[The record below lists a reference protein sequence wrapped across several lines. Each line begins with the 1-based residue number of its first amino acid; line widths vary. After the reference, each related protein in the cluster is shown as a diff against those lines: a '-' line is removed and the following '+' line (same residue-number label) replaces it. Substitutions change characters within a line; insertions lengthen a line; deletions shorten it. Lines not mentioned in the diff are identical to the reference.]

1 MGIYYPLLLILL
13 KSFNAIAYTFVSVL
27 CLRRLRAQ
35 KVHWGGYAYAGLVMA
50 FALLFLDS
58 LAEEWAATTL
68 HRRFALLDFGGAL
81 ISFLLPPLVVHV
93 LYRSQRVH
101 LPARRVWA
109 ALLAVLWLAPLVAV
123 IAAIAGGAAGY
134 RSSRLVENVFA
145 SAVVLAVVGVIGI
158 LIASRSYIGLFAR
171 GPRRWMMLLFL
182 AWGCLA
188 ILDPLLRSNAVY
200 LGEDACP
207 LVFVFIVTYYTERL
221 TFFDV
226 LVKKA
231 AFVFSSL
238 LLFTLYF
245 QFVTPLIWAMNL
257 RGWITP
263 LVWALSVWPIVL
275 LAPWGQRRLSRWVDR
290 LWLGRRFS
298 PAEATRYFLSSL
310 QGAISG
316 DELRRLAAEHLSAIF
331 QADVEVLDDAGQSGA
346 GTAVTVPVRLHG
358 EAAGAIRVQP
368 RSDNRQFL
376 SEDLDLLS
384 SLAEAYSFLLEN
396 LRLREK
402 RLTQEKREQE
412 LVLNASRSE
421 LKALRAQVNPHFLF
435 NALNAIAGL
444 IPLDPDRAERTIEQL
459 GEIFRYTLRG
469 SEREWVRLDDELEA
483 VRAYLD
489 VEQARFRDSLSVRLE
504 YGSDVRNVRVPAMI
518 VQTLVENATRHGVGA
533 ISTPGI
539 VEVSA
544 AVSGETLRI
553 EVRDNGPGF
562 RPPVLRALPSRDGG
576 YGLRNVRERL
586 QGHFGDAARLII
598 ERDEA
603 RGMTVASLEMPLAAV
618 AQPAKVHAS

>member
-1 MGIYYPLLLILL
+1 
-13 KSFNAIAYTFVSVL
+13 
-27 CLRRLRAQ
+27 
-35 KVHWGGYAYAGLVMA
+35 
-50 FALLFLDS
+50 
-58 LAEEWAATTL
+58 
-68 HRRFALLDFGGAL
+68 
-81 ISFLLPPLVVHV
+81 
-93 LYRSQRVH
+93 
-101 LPARRVWA
+101 
-109 ALLAVLWLAPLVAV
+109 
-123 IAAIAGGAAGY
+123 
-134 RSSRLVENVFA
+134 
-145 SAVVLAVVGVIGI
+145 
-158 LIASRSYIGLFAR
+158 
-171 GPRRWMMLLFL
+171 
-182 AWGCLA
+182 
-188 ILDPLLRSNAVY
+188 
-200 LGEDACP
+200 
-207 LVFVFIVTYYTERL
+207 
-221 TFFDV
+221 
-226 LVKKA
+226 
-231 AFVFSSL
+231 
-238 LLFTLYF
+238 
-245 QFVTPLIWAMNL
+245 
-257 RGWITP
+257 
-263 LVWALSVWPIVL
+263 
-275 LAPWGQRRLSRWVDR
+275 
-290 LWLGRRFS
+290 
-298 PAEATRYFLSSL
+298 
-310 QGAISG
+310 
-316 DELRRLAAEHLSAIF
+316 
-331 QADVEVLDDAGQSGA
+331 
-346 GTAVTVPVRLHG
+346 VPVRLHG